1 MSLSLPAAY
10 WCVLVAA
17 LLPYVWVGV
26 AKWGAGYDNAAPRVL
41 DPYQGYRGRAH
52 AAHLNAFEALPFFI
66 GAVALALQFGGAR
79 GLWLDLL
86 CVAWIL
92 LRIGHGAAYIA
103 NRPNLR
109 SLIWVVALFL
119 NIAIFLTP
127 ALT

>member
-26 AKWGAGYDNAAPRVL
+26 AKWGSGYNNAAPRVL
-41 DPYQGYRGRAH
+41 DPYQGYRGRAY
-52 AAHLNAFEALPFFI
+52 AAHLNAFESLPFFI
-66 GAVALALQFGGAR
+66 GAVALAVQLGGAR
-79 GLWLDLL
+79 GLLLDAL
-86 CVAWIL
+86 CVVWIL

-103 NRPNLR
+103 DRPTLR
-109 SLIWVVALFL
+109 SAIWIVALFV
-119 NIAIFLTP
+119 NIAVFLTP